1 MYLNKFRENKGARG
15 DFSSGSQ
22 GQSMNTFSLFQRVIA
37 VCSFILCMFAGTAV
51 QAKDKTALLF
61 IPLDNRPVCFSYPV
75 KVMEA
80 AGYKIYTPPE
90 KLLATRTAPAD
101 TEKLWKWLES
111 RAEKVDAAVISTDA
125 LIYGGLV
132 ASRTHSMSMPELE
145 AKVRR
150 LQNLRMDKDTRLY
163 GFSTLMRTP
172 RESYGNVEPAYYSN
186 VGPAIFRYSQ
196 LSDKSDLHAE
206 TLLEDFEVGAFE
218 RNLAKA
224 HLKDWLDRR
233 NKNMEINHQLA
244 MLTRVGRFEYFAIG
258 KDDNAPLSH
267 THMEARKIILNNGYL
282 SDESFQIL
290 PGVDQ
295 LGLLL
300 LTRAANALSRKS
312 PAVYTMYVEGV
323 GPKTIPQYSDLPLGK
338 SVPEQVIAAGGKIVY
353 SPDAADVVLAINTPA
368 DGTMYDSTNLSN
380 SYYASP
386 ANKRYIVNLGKMLER
401 GVNISLADVAFS
413 NGGDNGFMN
422 EMSLRGFTEKLS
434 AYNGWNTAD
443 NTVGFAIAQ
452 GMLAPQIAKDKQ
464 LMLMRER
471 ILDDWY
477 YQSNARRIIT
487 DELEKNK
494 KEAYKYTLNEM
505 MPKIKKQ
512 AMGIISRLA
521 VNYDITAGTKFD
533 VVFPWNRLFEVD
545 IVKLKQD
552 KGNLRFRSRSAKGLL
567 PDVPVYTK

>member
-1 MYLNKFRENKGARG
+1 MFSKFTGWSN
-15 DFSSGSQ
+15 Q
-22 GQSMNTFSLFQRVIA
+22 WLIMNRFRFAFKWISIFN
-37 VCSFILCMFAGTAV
+37 FILF
-51 QAKDKTALLF
+51 TALGFVFSEAAALAKEKSAFIF

-90 KLLATRTAPAD
+90 KLLATRTTPAD

-132 ASRTHSMSMPELE
+132 ASRTHSLPVAELE
-145 AKVRR
+145 RR
-150 LQNLRMDKDTRLY
+150 VNRLKDLHMDKNIRFY

-172 RESYGNVEPAYYSN
+172 RESYGNVEPAYYSH
-186 VGPAIFRYSQ
+186 VGPAIYRYSQ

-233 NKNMEINHQLA
+233 NKNMDVNRELA
-244 MLTRVGRFEYFAIG
+244 MLARMGRFDYFAIG

-267 THMEARKIILNNGYL
+267 THMEARKISFSNADV
-282 SDESFQIL
+282 SDETFQIL

-300 LTRAANALSRKS
+300 LTRAANELSHQAPK
-312 PAVYTMYVEGV
+312 VYQMYVEGV
-323 GPKTIPQYSDLPLGK
+323 GPKTIPQYSDLPLGT
-338 SVPEQVIAAGGKIVY
+338 SIPEQIIAAGGKIVY

-368 DGTMYDSTNLSN
+368 NGTMYDSTSLSN
-380 SYYASP
+380 QYFASP
-386 ANKRYIVNLGKMLER
+386 ANKRYIANLGKMLDR
-401 GVNISLADVAFS
+401 GVNVSLADVAFS

-422 EMSLRGFTEKLS
+422 EMSLRGYTDKLS

-443 NTVGFAIAQ
+443 NTIGFAISQ
-452 GMLAPQIAKDKQ
+452 GMLAPKIAKEKQ
-464 LMLMRER
+464 LLLMRER
-471 ILDDWY
+471 IIDDWY
-477 YQSNARRIIT
+477 YQSNARRLIT
-487 DELEKNK
+487 DELEKEK
-494 KEAYKYTLNEM
+494 KAAYKYTLNEM
-505 MPKIKKQ
+505 APRVKKE
-512 AMGIISRLA
+512 ALAVINRLA
-521 VNYDITAGTKFD
+521 VNYDITAGTQYKLD
-533 VVFPWNRLFEVD
+533 FPWNRLFEVD
-545 IVKLKQD
+545 ITNVKQNKD
-552 KGNLRFRSRSAKGLL
+552 KLRNKSRSAKGLL
-567 PDVPVYTK
+567 PDVPVYSK

>member
-1 MYLNKFRENKGARG
+1 
-15 DFSSGSQ
+15 
-22 GQSMNTFSLFQRVIA
+22 MNTFSLFQRVIA
-37 VCSFILCMFAGTAV
+37 VCSFLLCMFAGTAV

-312 PAVYTMYVEGV
+312 PTVYPMYVEGV

-487 DELEKNK
+487 DELEKNR
-494 KEAYKYTLNEM
+494 KEAYKYALNEM

-512 AMGIISRLA
+512 AMDIISRLA

-545 IVKLKQD
+545 IVKLQQD
-552 KGNLRFRSRSAKGLL
+552 KGNLRYRSRSAKGML
-567 PDVPVYTK
+567 PDVPVYSK

>member
-1 MYLNKFRENKGARG
+1 
-15 DFSSGSQ
+15 
-22 GQSMNTFSLFQRVIA
+22 MNTFSLFRRVIA

-51 QAKDKTALLF
+51 QAKEKTALLF

-267 THMEARKIILNNGYL
+267 THMEARKITLNNGYI

-312 PAVYTMYVEGV
+312 PTVYPMYVEGV
-323 GPKTIPQYSDLPLGK
+323 GSKTIPQYSDLPLGK
-338 SVPEQVIAAGGKIVY
+338 SVPEQVVAAGGKIVY

-512 AMGIISRLA
+512 AMDIISRLA

>member
-1 MYLNKFRENKGARG
+1 M
-15 DFSSGSQ
+15 
-22 GQSMNTFSLFQRVIA
+22 
-37 VCSFILCMFAGTAV
+37 
-51 QAKDKTALLF
+51 
-61 IPLDNRPVCFSYPV
+61 
-75 KVMEA
+75 
-80 AGYKIYTPPE
+80 
-90 KLLATRTAPAD
+90 
-101 TEKLWKWLES
+101 
-111 RAEKVDAAVISTDA
+111 ISTDA

-312 PAVYTMYVEGV
+312 PTVYPMYVEGV

-512 AMGIISRLA
+512 AMDIISRLA

-545 IVKLKQD
+545 IVKLQQN

>member
-1 MYLNKFRENKGARG
+1 
-15 DFSSGSQ
+15 
-22 GQSMNTFSLFQRVIA
+22 MNTFSLFRRVIA

-150 LQNLRMDKDTRLY
+150 LQNLRMDKNTRLY

-300 LTRAANALSRKS
+300 LTRAANALSGKS
-312 PAVYTMYVEGV
+312 PTVYPMYVEGV

-338 SVPEQVIAAGGKIVY
+338 SVPEQIVAAGGKIVY

-452 GMLAPQIAKDKQ
+452 GMLAPQIDKDKQ

-512 AMGIISRLA
+512 AMDIISRLA

-545 IVKLKQD
+545 IVNLKQD

-567 PDVPVYTK
+567 PDVPVYAK

>member
-1 MYLNKFRENKGARG
+1 MFLKFTGWSN
-15 DFSSGSQ
+15 Q
-22 GQSMNTFSLFQRVIA
+22 WLIMNRFRFAFKWISIFN
-37 VCSFILCMFAGTAV
+37 FILF
-51 QAKDKTALLF
+51 TALGFVLSEAAALAKEKSAFIF
-61 IPLDNRPVCFSYPV
+61 IPMDNRPVCFSYPV

-90 KLLATRTAPAD
+90 KLLATRTTPAD

-132 ASRTHSMSMPELE
+132 ASRTHSLPVAELE
-145 AKVRR
+145 RR
-150 LQNLRMDKDTRLY
+150 VNRLKDLHMDKNIRFY

-172 RESYGNVEPAYYSN
+172 RESYGNVEPAYYSH
-186 VGPAIFRYSQ
+186 VGPAIYRYSQ

-233 NKNMEINHQLA
+233 NKNMDVNRELA
-244 MLTRVGRFEYFAIG
+244 MLARMGRFDYFAIG

-267 THMEARKIILNNGYL
+267 THMEARKISFSNADV
-282 SDESFQIL
+282 SDETFQIL

-300 LTRAANALSRKS
+300 LTRAANELSHQAPK
-312 PAVYTMYVEGV
+312 VYQMYVEGV
-323 GPKTIPQYSDLPLGK
+323 GPKTIPQYSDLPLGT
-338 SVPEQVIAAGGKIVY
+338 SIPEQIIAAGGKIVY

-368 DGTMYDSTNLSN
+368 NGTMYDSTSLSN
-380 SYYASP
+380 QYFASP
-386 ANKRYIVNLGKMLER
+386 ANKRYIANLGKMLDR
-401 GVNISLADVAFS
+401 GVNVSLADVAFS

-422 EMSLRGFTEKLS
+422 EMSLRGYTDKLS

-443 NTVGFAIAQ
+443 NTIGFAISQ
-452 GMLAPQIAKDKQ
+452 GMLAPKIAKDKQ

-471 ILDDWY
+471 IIDDWY
-477 YQSNARRIIT
+477 YQSNARRLIT
-487 DELEKNK
+487 DELEKEK
-494 KEAYKYTLNEM
+494 KAAYKYTLNEM
-505 MPKIKKQ
+505 APRVKKE
-512 AMGIISRLA
+512 ALAVINRLA
-521 VNYDITAGTKFD
+521 VNYDITAGTQYKLD
-533 VVFPWNRLFEVD
+533 FPWNRLFEVD
-545 IVKLKQD
+545 ITNVKQSRD
-552 KGNLRFRSRSAKGLL
+552 KLRNKSRSAKGLL
-567 PDVPVYTK
+567 PDVPVYSK

>member
-1 MYLNKFRENKGARG
+1 ML
-15 DFSSGSQ
+15 
-22 GQSMNTFSLFQRVIA
+22 
-37 VCSFILCMFAGTAV
+37 
-51 QAKDKTALLF
+51 AKEKAALLF

-90 KLLATRTAPAD
+90 NLLATRTAPAD
-101 TEKLWKWLES
+101 TEKLWKWLEN
-111 RAEKVDAAVISTDA
+111 RMEKVDAAVVSTDA

-132 ASRTHSMSMPELE
+132 ASRTHFHSLPELE
-145 AKVRR
+145 ARVRR
-150 LQNLRMDKDTRLY
+150 LERLRMDKDTRFY

-172 RESYGNVEPAYYSN
+172 RESYGNVEPAYYSH
-186 VGPAIFRYSQ
+186 VGPAIYRYSQ

-218 RNLAKA
+218 RNLAKG

-233 NKNMEINHQLA
+233 SKNMEINHQLA
-244 MLTRVGRFEYFAIG
+244 MLARVGRFEYFVIG

-267 THMEARKIILNNGYL
+267 THMEARKISLNNAYL
-282 SDESFQIL
+282 SEDTFQIL

-300 LTRAANALSRKS
+300 LTRAVNVLSGRAPK
-312 PAVYTMYVEGV
+312 VYQMYVEGV
-323 GPKTIPQYSDLPLGK
+323 GPRTIPQYSDMKLGK
-338 SVPEQVIAAGGKIVY
+338 SVPEQIIAAGGKIVY

-380 SYYASP
+380 QYYASP
-386 ANKRYIVNLGKMLER
+386 ANKRYIANLGKMLER
-401 GVNISLADVAFS
+401 GVNVSLADVAFS

-422 EMSLRGFTEKLS
+422 EMSLRGFTDQLS

-443 NTVGFAIAQ
+443 NTIGFAIAQ

-464 LMLMRER
+464 LLLMRER

-477 YQSNARRIIT
+477 YQSNARRLIT
-487 DELEKNK
+487 DELEKNNK
-494 KEAYKYTLNEM
+494 TQYKYLLNEM
-505 MPKIKKQ
+505 MPKIRKQ
-512 AMGIISRLA
+512 ALDIITRLA
-521 VNYDITAGTKFD
+521 ANYDITAGTKFD
-533 VVFPWNRLFEVD
+533 IVFPWNRLFEVD

-552 KGNLRFRSRSAKGLL
+552 RSKLRFRSRSAKGML
-567 PDVPVYTK
+567 PDVPVYSR

>member
-1 MYLNKFRENKGARG
+1 MKTWSFCFKLIATLHFILLTVLGFAFSETQVEAREKEKGA
-15 DFSSGSQ
+15 
-22 GQSMNTFSLFQRVIA
+22 
-37 VCSFILCMFAGTAV
+37 FI
-51 QAKDKTALLF
+51 F
-61 IPLDNRPVCFSYPV
+61 IPLDDRPVCYSYPV

-80 AGYKIYTPPE
+80 AGYKILTPPE
-90 KLLATRTAPAD
+90 KFLATRTTPAD

-132 ASRTHSMSMPELE
+132 ASRTHMLPMAALE
-145 AKVRR
+145 AKVNR
-150 LQNLRMDKDTRLY
+150 LKDLQMDKDIRFY

-186 VGPAIFRYSQ
+186 VGPAIYRYSQ

-206 TLLEDFEVGAFE
+206 SLLEDFEVGAFE

-233 NKNMEINHQLA
+233 NKNMEVNRQLA
-244 MLTRVGRFEYFAIG
+244 MLARMGRFDYFSIG

-267 THMEARKIILNNGYL
+267 THMEARKISFSNADV

-300 LTRAANALSRKS
+300 LTRAANELSGTVPK
-312 PAVYTMYVEGV
+312 VYQMYVEGV
-323 GPKTIPQYSDLPLGK
+323 GPKTVPQYSDLPLGT
-338 SVPEQVIAAGGKIVY
+338 SVPEQIIAAGGKIVY
-353 SPDAADVVLAINTPA
+353 QPEGADVVLAINTPA
-368 DGTMYDSTNLSN
+368 NGTMYDSTSLSN
-380 SYYASP
+380 QYFASP
-386 ANKRYIVNLGKMLER
+386 ANKRYIANLGKMLER

-422 EMSLRGFTEKLS
+422 EMSLRGYTDKLS

-443 NTVGFAIAQ
+443 NTIGFAIAQ
-452 GMLAPQIAKDKQ
+452 GMLAPKIEKEKQ

-471 ILDDWY
+471 VLDDWY
-477 YQSNARRIIT
+477 YQSNARRLIT
-487 DELEKNK
+487 DELEKAK
-494 KEAYKYTLNEM
+494 KTELKYTLNDM
-505 MPKIKKQ
+505 MPKVRKQ
-512 AMGIISRLA
+512 AFDIMNRLA
-521 VNYDITAGTKFD
+521 ANYDITAETKFD

-545 IVKLKQD
+545 IVKLKQE
-552 KGNLRFRSRSAKGLL
+552 KSKLRSKSRSAKGLL
-567 PDVPVYTK
+567 PDVPVYSK

>member
-1 MYLNKFRENKGARG
+1 
-15 DFSSGSQ
+15 
-22 GQSMNTFSLFQRVIA
+22 MNTFSLFQRVIA
-37 VCSFILCMFAGTAV
+37 VCSFILYMFAGTAV
-51 QAKDKTALLF
+51 QAKEKAALLF

-150 LQNLRMDKDTRLY
+150 LQNLRMDKNTRLY

-312 PAVYTMYVEGV
+312 PTVYPMYVEGV

-353 SPDAADVVLAINTPA
+353 SPDAADVVLAINTPS

-443 NTVGFAIAQ
+443 NAVGFAIAQ

-494 KEAYKYTLNEM
+494 KEAYKYALNEM

-512 AMGIISRLA
+512 AMDIISRLA

-545 IVKLKQD
+545 IVKLQQD

>member
-1 MYLNKFRENKGARG
+1 MKTWSFCFKLIATLHFILLTVLGFAFFETQVEAREKEKGA
-15 DFSSGSQ
+15 
-22 GQSMNTFSLFQRVIA
+22 
-37 VCSFILCMFAGTAV
+37 FI
-51 QAKDKTALLF
+51 F
-61 IPLDNRPVCFSYPV
+61 IPLDDRPVCYSYPV

-80 AGYKIYTPPE
+80 AGYKILTPPE
-90 KLLATRTAPAD
+90 KFLATRTTPAD

-132 ASRTHSMSMPELE
+132 ASRTHMLPMAALE
-145 AKVRR
+145 AKVNR
-150 LQNLRMDKDTRLY
+150 LKDLQMDKDIRFY

-186 VGPAIFRYSQ
+186 VGPAIYRYSQ

-206 TLLEDFEVGAFE
+206 SLLEDFEVGAFE
-218 RNLAKA
+218 RNLAKD

-233 NKNMEINHQLA
+233 NKNMEVNRQLA
-244 MLTRVGRFEYFAIG
+244 MLARMGRFDYFAIG

-267 THMEARKIILNNGYL
+267 THMEARKISFSNADV

-300 LTRAANALSRKS
+300 LTRAANELSGTVPK
-312 PAVYTMYVEGV
+312 VYQMYVEGV
-323 GPKTIPQYSDLPLGK
+323 GPKTIPQYSDLPLGT
-338 SVPEQVIAAGGKIVY
+338 SVPEQIIAAGGKIVY
-353 SPDAADVVLAINTPA
+353 QPEAADVVLAINTPA
-368 DGTMYDSTNLSN
+368 DGTMYDSTSLSN
-380 SYYASP
+380 QYFASP
-386 ANKRYIVNLGKMLER
+386 ANKRYIANLGKMLER

-422 EMSLRGFTEKLS
+422 EMSLRGYTDKLS

-443 NTVGFAIAQ
+443 NTIGFAISQ
-452 GMLAPQIAKDKQ
+452 GMLAPKIEKEKQ

-471 ILDDWY
+471 VLDDWY
-477 YQSNARRIIT
+477 YQSNARRLIT
-487 DELEKNK
+487 DELEKAK
-494 KEAYKYTLNEM
+494 KTEFKYTLNDM
-505 MPKIKKQ
+505 MPKVRKQ
-512 AMGIISRLA
+512 AFDIMNRLA
-521 VNYDITAGTKFD
+521 ANYDITAGTKFD

-545 IVKLKQD
+545 IVKLKQE
-552 KGNLRFRSRSAKGLL
+552 KSKLRSKSRSAKGLL
-567 PDVPVYTK
+567 PDVPVYSK

>member
-1 MYLNKFRENKGARG
+1 
-15 DFSSGSQ
+15 
-22 GQSMNTFSLFQRVIA
+22 MNTFTLFQRVIA

-312 PAVYTMYVEGV
+312 PAVYPMYVEGV

-380 SYYASP
+380 QYYASP
-386 ANKRYIVNLGKMLER
+386 ANKRYIVNLGRMLEK
-401 GVNISLADVAFS
+401 GANISLADVAFS

-512 AMGIISRLA
+512 AMDIINRLA

>member
-1 MYLNKFRENKGARG
+1 MKTWSFCFKLIATLHFILLTVLGFAFSETQVEAREKEKGA
-15 DFSSGSQ
+15 
-22 GQSMNTFSLFQRVIA
+22 
-37 VCSFILCMFAGTAV
+37 FI
-51 QAKDKTALLF
+51 F
-61 IPLDNRPVCFSYPV
+61 IPLDDRPVCYSYPV

-80 AGYKIYTPPE
+80 AGYKILTPPE
-90 KLLATRTAPAD
+90 KFLATRTTPAD

-132 ASRTHSMSMPELE
+132 ASRTHMLPMAELE
-145 AKVRR
+145 AKVNR
-150 LQNLRMDKDTRLY
+150 LKDLQMDKDIRFY

-186 VGPAIFRYSQ
+186 VGPAIYRYSQ

-206 TLLEDFEVGAFE
+206 SLLEDFEVGAFE

-233 NKNMEINHQLA
+233 NKNMEVNRQLA
-244 MLTRVGRFEYFAIG
+244 MLARMGRFDYFAIG

-267 THMEARKIILNNGYL
+267 THMEARKISFSNADV

-300 LTRAANALSRKS
+300 LTRAANELSGTVPK
-312 PAVYTMYVEGV
+312 VYQMYVEGV
-323 GPKTIPQYSDLPLGK
+323 GPKTIPQYSDLPLGT
-338 SVPEQVIAAGGKIVY
+338 SVPEQIIAAGGKIVY
-353 SPDAADVVLAINTPA
+353 QPEAADVVLAINTPA
-368 DGTMYDSTNLSN
+368 DGTMYDSTSLSN
-380 SYYASP
+380 QYFASP
-386 ANKRYIVNLGKMLER
+386 ANKRYIANLGKMLER

-422 EMSLRGFTEKLS
+422 EMSLRGYTDKLS

-443 NTVGFAIAQ
+443 NTIGFAIAQ
-452 GMLAPQIAKDKQ
+452 GMLAPKIEKEKQ

-471 ILDDWY
+471 VLDDWY
-477 YQSNARRIIT
+477 YQSNARRLIT
-487 DELEKNK
+487 DELEKAK
-494 KEAYKYTLNEM
+494 KTEFKYTLNDM
-505 MPKIKKQ
+505 MPKVRKQ
-512 AMGIISRLA
+512 AFDIMNRLA
-521 VNYDITAGTKFD
+521 ANYDITAGTKFD

-545 IVKLKQD
+545 IVKLKQE
-552 KGNLRFRSRSAKGLL
+552 KSKLRSKSRSAKGLL
-567 PDVPVYTK
+567 PDVPVYSK

>member
-1 MYLNKFRENKGARG
+1 MKTWSFCFKLIAALHFILLTVLGFAFSETQVEAREKEKGA
-15 DFSSGSQ
+15 
-22 GQSMNTFSLFQRVIA
+22 
-37 VCSFILCMFAGTAV
+37 FI
-51 QAKDKTALLF
+51 F
-61 IPLDNRPVCFSYPV
+61 IPLDDRPVCYSYPV

-80 AGYKIYTPPE
+80 AGYKILTPPE
-90 KLLATRTAPAD
+90 KFLATRTTPAD

-132 ASRTHSMSMPELE
+132 ASRTHMLPMAALE
-145 AKVRR
+145 AKVNR
-150 LQNLRMDKDTRLY
+150 LKDLQMDKDIRFY

-186 VGPAIFRYSQ
+186 VGPAIYRYSQ

-206 TLLEDFEVGAFE
+206 SLLEDFEVGAFE

-233 NKNMEINHQLA
+233 NKNMEVNRQLA
-244 MLTRVGRFEYFAIG
+244 MLARMGRFDYFAIG

-267 THMEARKIILNNGYL
+267 THMEARKISFSNADV

-300 LTRAANALSRKS
+300 LTRAANELSGTVPK
-312 PAVYTMYVEGV
+312 VYQMYVEGV
-323 GPKTIPQYSDLPLGK
+323 GPKTIPQYSDLPLGT
-338 SVPEQVIAAGGKIVY
+338 SVPEQIIAAGGKIVY
-353 SPDAADVVLAINTPA
+353 QPEAADVVLAINTPA
-368 DGTMYDSTNLSN
+368 DGTMYDSTSLSN
-380 SYYASP
+380 QYFASP
-386 ANKRYIVNLGKMLER
+386 ANKRYIANLGKMLER

-422 EMSLRGFTEKLS
+422 EMSLRGYTDKLS

-443 NTVGFAIAQ
+443 NTIGFAISQ
-452 GMLAPQIAKDKQ
+452 GMLAPKIEKEKQ

-471 ILDDWY
+471 VLDDWY
-477 YQSNARRIIT
+477 YQSNARRLIT
-487 DELEKNK
+487 DELEKAK
-494 KEAYKYTLNEM
+494 KTEYKYTLNDM
-505 MPKIKKQ
+505 MPKVRKQ
-512 AMGIISRLA
+512 AFDIMNRLA
-521 VNYDITAGTKFD
+521 ANYDITAGTKFD
-533 VVFPWNRLFEVD
+533 VMFPWNRLFEVD
-545 IVKLKQD
+545 IVKLKQE
-552 KGNLRFRSRSAKGLL
+552 KSKLRSKSRSAKGLL
-567 PDVPVYTK
+567 PDVPVYSK

>member
-1 MYLNKFRENKGARG
+1 
-15 DFSSGSQ
+15 
-22 GQSMNTFSLFQRVIA
+22 MNTFNFFQRVIA
-37 VCSFILCMFAGTAV
+37 VFSFILCIFAGTAV
-51 QAKDKTALLF
+51 QAKEKATLLF

-267 THMEARKIILNNGYL
+267 THMEARKITLNNGYI

-312 PAVYTMYVEGV
+312 PTVYPMYVEGV

-487 DELEKNK
+487 DELEKNR
-494 KEAYKYTLNEM
+494 KEAYKYALNEM

-512 AMGIISRLA
+512 AMEIISRLA

-545 IVKLKQD
+545 IVKLQQD
-552 KGNLRFRSRSAKGLL
+552 KGNLRYRSRSAKGLL
-567 PDVPVYTK
+567 PDVPIYTK

>member
-1 MYLNKFRENKGARG
+1 MKTWSFCFKLIAALHFILLTVLGFAFFETQVEAKEKEKGA
-15 DFSSGSQ
+15 
-22 GQSMNTFSLFQRVIA
+22 
-37 VCSFILCMFAGTAV
+37 FI
-51 QAKDKTALLF
+51 F
-61 IPLDNRPVCFSYPV
+61 IPLDDRPVCYSYPV

-80 AGYKIYTPPE
+80 AGYKILTPPE
-90 KLLATRTAPAD
+90 KFLATRTTPAD

-132 ASRTHSMSMPELE
+132 ASRTHMLPMAALE
-145 AKVRR
+145 AKVNR
-150 LQNLRMDKDTRLY
+150 LKDLQMDKDIRFY

-186 VGPAIFRYSQ
+186 VGPAIYRYSQ

-206 TLLEDFEVGAFE
+206 SLLEDFEVGAFE

-233 NKNMEINHQLA
+233 NKNMEVNRQLA
-244 MLTRVGRFEYFAIG
+244 MLARMGRFDYFAIG

-267 THMEARKIILNNGYL
+267 THMEARKISFSNADV

-300 LTRAANALSRKS
+300 LTRAANELSGTVPK
-312 PAVYTMYVEGV
+312 VYQMYVEGV
-323 GPKTIPQYSDLPLGK
+323 GPKTVPQYSDLPLGT
-338 SVPEQVIAAGGKIVY
+338 SVPEQIIAAGGKIVY
-353 SPDAADVVLAINTPA
+353 QPEAADVVLAINTPA
-368 DGTMYDSTNLSN
+368 DGTMYDSTSLSN
-380 SYYASP
+380 QYFASP
-386 ANKRYIVNLGKMLER
+386 ANKRYIANLGKMLER

-422 EMSLRGFTEKLS
+422 EMSLRGYTDKLS

-443 NTVGFAIAQ
+443 NTIGFAISQ
-452 GMLAPQIAKDKQ
+452 GMLAPKIEKEKQ

-471 ILDDWY
+471 VLDDWY
-477 YQSNARRIIT
+477 YQSNARRLIT
-487 DELEKNK
+487 DELERAK
-494 KEAYKYTLNEM
+494 KTEFKYTLNDM
-505 MPKIKKQ
+505 MPKVRKQ
-512 AMGIISRLA
+512 AFDIMNRLA
-521 VNYDITAGTKFD
+521 ANYDITAGTKFD

-545 IVKLKQD
+545 IVKLKQE
-552 KGNLRFRSRSAKGLL
+552 KSKLRSKSRSAKGLL
-567 PDVPVYTK
+567 PDVPVYSK

>member
-1 MYLNKFRENKGARG
+1 MVNYAFDYLNVEIKHFMKTWSCCFKLIAALHFILLTVLGVAFSETQVEAREKEKGA
-15 DFSSGSQ
+15 
-22 GQSMNTFSLFQRVIA
+22 
-37 VCSFILCMFAGTAV
+37 FI
-51 QAKDKTALLF
+51 F
-61 IPLDNRPVCFSYPV
+61 IPLDDRPVCYSYPV

-80 AGYKIYTPPE
+80 AGYRILTPPE
-90 KLLATRTAPAD
+90 KFLATRTTPAD

-132 ASRTHSMSMPELE
+132 ASRTHMLPMAALE
-145 AKVRR
+145 AKVNR
-150 LQNLRMDKDTRLY
+150 LKDLQMDKDIRFY

-186 VGPAIFRYSQ
+186 VGPAIYRYSQ

-206 TLLEDFEVGAFE
+206 SLLEDFEVGAFE

-233 NKNMEINHQLA
+233 NKNMEVNRQLA
-244 MLTRVGRFEYFAIG
+244 MLARMGRFDYFAIG

-267 THMEARKIILNNGYL
+267 THMEARKISFSNADV

-300 LTRAANALSRKS
+300 LTRAANELSGTVPK
-312 PAVYTMYVEGV
+312 VYQMYVEGV
-323 GPKTIPQYSDLPLGK
+323 GPKTIPQYSDLPLGT
-338 SVPEQVIAAGGKIVY
+338 SVPEQIIAAGGKIVY
-353 SPDAADVVLAINTPA
+353 QPEAADVVLAINTPA
-368 DGTMYDSTNLSN
+368 DGTMYDSTSLSN
-380 SYYASP
+380 QYFASP
-386 ANKRYIVNLGKMLER
+386 ANKRYIANLGKMLER

-422 EMSLRGFTEKLS
+422 EMSLRGYTDKLS

-443 NTVGFAIAQ
+443 NTIGFAIAQ
-452 GMLAPQIAKDKQ
+452 GMLAPKIEKEKQ

-471 ILDDWY
+471 VLDDWY
-477 YQSNARRIIT
+477 YQSNARRLIT
-487 DELEKNK
+487 DELEKAK
-494 KEAYKYTLNEM
+494 KTEYKYTLNDM
-505 MPKIKKQ
+505 MPKVRKQ
-512 AMGIISRLA
+512 AFDIMNRLA
-521 VNYDITAGTKFD
+521 ANYDITAGTKFD

-545 IVKLKQD
+545 IVKLKQE
-552 KGNLRFRSRSAKGLL
+552 KSKLRSKSRSAKGLL
-567 PDVPVYTK
+567 PDVPVYSK

>member
-1 MYLNKFRENKGARG
+1 MKSSKLLFTCIAFLNFILATVFGVIFPEAVVQAREKEKGA
-15 DFSSGSQ
+15 
-22 GQSMNTFSLFQRVIA
+22 
-37 VCSFILCMFAGTAV
+37 FI
-51 QAKDKTALLF
+51 F
-61 IPLDNRPVCFSYPV
+61 IPLDDRPVCYSYPV

-80 AGYKIYTPPE
+80 AGYKILTPPE
-90 KLLATRTAPAD
+90 KFLATRTTPAD

-132 ASRTHSMSMPELE
+132 ASRTHMLPMAALE
-145 AKVRR
+145 AKVNR
-150 LQNLRMDKDTRLY
+150 LKDLQMDKDIRFY

-186 VGPAIFRYSQ
+186 VGPAIYRYSQ

-206 TLLEDFEVGAFE
+206 SLLEDFEVGAFE

-233 NKNMEINHQLA
+233 NKNMEVNRQLA
-244 MLTRVGRFEYFAIG
+244 MLARMGRFDYFSIG

-267 THMEARKIILNNGYL
+267 THMEARKISFSNADV

-300 LTRAANALSRKS
+300 LTRAANELSGTVPK
-312 PAVYTMYVEGV
+312 VYQMYVEGV
-323 GPKTIPQYSDLPLGK
+323 GPKTVPQYSDLPLGT
-338 SVPEQVIAAGGKIVY
+338 SVPEQIIAAGGKIVY
-353 SPDAADVVLAINTPA
+353 QPEAADVVLAINTPA
-368 DGTMYDSTNLSN
+368 NGTMYDSTSLSN
-380 SYYASP
+380 QYFASP
-386 ANKRYIVNLGKMLER
+386 ANKRYIANLGKMLER

-422 EMSLRGFTEKLS
+422 EMSLRGYTDKLS

-443 NTVGFAIAQ
+443 NTIGFAIAQ
-452 GMLAPQIAKDKQ
+452 GMLAPKIEKEKQ

-471 ILDDWY
+471 VLDDWY
-477 YQSNARRIIT
+477 YQSNARRLIT
-487 DELEKNK
+487 DELEKAK
-494 KEAYKYTLNEM
+494 KTEFKYTLNDM
-505 MPKIKKQ
+505 MPKVRKQ
-512 AMGIISRLA
+512 AFDIMNRLA
-521 VNYDITAGTKFD
+521 ANYDITAGTKFD

-545 IVKLKQD
+545 IVKLKQE
-552 KGNLRFRSRSAKGLL
+552 KSKLRSKSRSAKGLL
-567 PDVPVYTK
+567 PDVPVYSK

>member
-1 MYLNKFRENKGARG
+1 MLIGDELTSCPICKTVFTAEEMEALRREAREKEKGA
-15 DFSSGSQ
+15 
-22 GQSMNTFSLFQRVIA
+22 
-37 VCSFILCMFAGTAV
+37 FI
-51 QAKDKTALLF
+51 F
-61 IPLDNRPVCFSYPV
+61 IPLDDRPVCYSYPV

-80 AGYKIYTPPE
+80 AGYKILTPPE
-90 KLLATRTAPAD
+90 KFLATRTTPAD

-132 ASRTHSMSMPELE
+132 ASRTHMLPMAALE
-145 AKVRR
+145 AKVNR
-150 LQNLRMDKDTRLY
+150 LKDLQMDKDIRFY

-186 VGPAIFRYSQ
+186 VGPAIYRYSQ

-206 TLLEDFEVGAFE
+206 SLLEDFEVGAFE
-218 RNLAKA
+218 RNLAKD

-233 NKNMEINHQLA
+233 NKNMEVNRQLA
-244 MLTRVGRFEYFAIG
+244 MLARMGRFDYFAIG

-267 THMEARKIILNNGYL
+267 THMEARKISFSNADV

-300 LTRAANALSRKS
+300 LTRAANELSGTVPK
-312 PAVYTMYVEGV
+312 VYQMYVEGV
-323 GPKTIPQYSDLPLGK
+323 GPKTIPQYSDLPLGT
-338 SVPEQVIAAGGKIVY
+338 SVPEQIIAAGGKIVY
-353 SPDAADVVLAINTPA
+353 QPEAADVVLAINTPA
-368 DGTMYDSTNLSN
+368 DGTMYDSTSLSN
-380 SYYASP
+380 QYFASP
-386 ANKRYIVNLGKMLER
+386 ANKRYIANLGKMLER

-422 EMSLRGFTEKLS
+422 EMSLRGYTDKLS

-443 NTVGFAIAQ
+443 NTIGFAISQ
-452 GMLAPQIAKDKQ
+452 GMLAPKIEKEKQ

-471 ILDDWY
+471 VLDDWY
-477 YQSNARRIIT
+477 YQSNARRLIT
-487 DELEKNK
+487 DELEKAK
-494 KEAYKYTLNEM
+494 KTEFKYTLNDM
-505 MPKIKKQ
+505 MPKVRKQ
-512 AMGIISRLA
+512 AFDIMNRLA
-521 VNYDITAGTKFD
+521 ANYDITAGTKFD

-545 IVKLKQD
+545 IVKLKQE
-552 KGNLRFRSRSAKGLL
+552 KSKLRSKSRSAKGLL
-567 PDVPVYTK
+567 PDVPVYSK

>member
-1 MYLNKFRENKGARG
+1 MKTWSFYFKLIAALHFILLTVLGFAFFETQVEAREKEKGA
-15 DFSSGSQ
+15 
-22 GQSMNTFSLFQRVIA
+22 
-37 VCSFILCMFAGTAV
+37 FI
-51 QAKDKTALLF
+51 F
-61 IPLDNRPVCFSYPV
+61 IPLDDRPVCYSYPV

-80 AGYKIYTPPE
+80 AGYKILTPPE
-90 KLLATRTAPAD
+90 KFLATRTTPAD

-132 ASRTHSMSMPELE
+132 ASRTHMLPMAALE
-145 AKVRR
+145 AKVNR
-150 LQNLRMDKDTRLY
+150 LKDLQMDKDIRFY

-186 VGPAIFRYSQ
+186 VGPAIYRYSQ

-206 TLLEDFEVGAFE
+206 SLLEDFEVGAFE

-233 NKNMEINHQLA
+233 NKNMEVNRQLA
-244 MLTRVGRFEYFAIG
+244 MLARMGRFDYFSIG

-267 THMEARKIILNNGYL
+267 THMEARKISFSNADV

-300 LTRAANALSRKS
+300 LTRAANELSGTVPK
-312 PAVYTMYVEGV
+312 VYQMYVEGV
-323 GPKTIPQYSDLPLGK
+323 GPKTVPQYSDLPLGT
-338 SVPEQVIAAGGKIVY
+338 SVPEQIIAAGGKIVY
-353 SPDAADVVLAINTPA
+353 QPEGADVVLAINTPA
-368 DGTMYDSTNLSN
+368 NGTMYDSTSLSN
-380 SYYASP
+380 QYFASP
-386 ANKRYIVNLGKMLER
+386 ANKRYIANLGKMLER

-422 EMSLRGFTEKLS
+422 EMSLRGYTDKLS

-443 NTVGFAIAQ
+443 NTIGFAIAQ
-452 GMLAPQIAKDKQ
+452 GMLAPKIEKEKQ

-471 ILDDWY
+471 VLDDWY
-477 YQSNARRIIT
+477 YQSNARRLIT
-487 DELEKNK
+487 DELEKVK
-494 KEAYKYTLNEM
+494 KTEFKYTLNDM
-505 MPKIKKQ
+505 MPKVRKQ
-512 AMGIISRLA
+512 AFDIMNRLA
-521 VNYDITAGTKFD
+521 ANYDITAGTKFD

-545 IVKLKQD
+545 IVKLKQE
-552 KGNLRFRSRSAKGLL
+552 KSKLRSKSRSAKGLL
-567 PDVPVYTK
+567 PDVPVYSK

>member
-1 MYLNKFRENKGARG
+1 
-15 DFSSGSQ
+15 
-22 GQSMNTFSLFQRVIA
+22 MNRVHPFHSLITIV
-37 VCSFILCMFAGTAV
+37 SLILCLLSETTV
-51 QAKDKTALLF
+51 QAKEKAAFLF
-61 IPLDNRPVCFSYPV
+61 IPMDNRPVCYSYPV

-90 KLLATRTAPAD
+90 KLLATRTTPAD

-132 ASRTHSMSMPELE
+132 ASRTHSLSLAELE
-145 AKVRR
+145 TRVKR

-186 VGPAIFRYSQ
+186 VGPAIYRYSQ

-218 RNLAKA
+218 RNLAKD

-244 MLTRVGRFEYFAIG
+244 MLTRVGRFDYFAIG

-267 THMEARKIILNNGYL
+267 THMEARKISLQNAYL
-282 SDESFQIL
+282 SDASFQIL

-300 LTRAANALSRKS
+300 LTRAANVLSGQS
-312 PAVYTMYVEGV
+312 PKVYPMYVEGA

-338 SVPEQVIAAGGKIVY
+338 SVPEQVIAAGGEIAY

-380 SYYASP
+380 QYYASP
-386 ANKRYIVNLGKMLER
+386 ANKRYIVNLGRMLER

-422 EMSLRGFTEKLS
+422 EMSLRGFTDKLS

-443 NTVGFAIAQ
+443 NTIGFAVSQ
-452 GMLAPQIAKDKQ
+452 GMLAPQITKDKQ

-477 YQSNARRIIT
+477 YQSNARRLIT

-494 KEAYKYTLNEM
+494 KTAYKYALNDM

-512 AMGIISRLA
+512 ALDIIGRLA

-545 IVKLKQD
+545 VVKLQQD
-552 KGNLRFRSRSAKGLL
+552 KSNLRFRSRSAKGML
-567 PDVPVYTK
+567 PDVPVYSK

>member
-1 MYLNKFRENKGARG
+1 MFSKFTGWSN
-15 DFSSGSQ
+15 Q
-22 GQSMNTFSLFQRVIA
+22 WLIMNRFRFAFKWISIFN
-37 VCSFILCMFAGTAV
+37 FILF
-51 QAKDKTALLF
+51 TALGFVFSEAAALAKEKSAFIF

-90 KLLATRTAPAD
+90 KLLATRTTPAD

-132 ASRTHSMSMPELE
+132 ASRTHSLPVAELE
-145 AKVRR
+145 RR
-150 LQNLRMDKDTRLY
+150 VNRLKDLHMDKNIRFY

-172 RESYGNVEPAYYSN
+172 RESYGNVEPAYYSH
-186 VGPAIFRYSQ
+186 VGPAIYRYSQ

-233 NKNMEINHQLA
+233 NKNMDVNRELA
-244 MLTRVGRFEYFAIG
+244 MLARMGRFDYFAIG

-267 THMEARKIILNNGYL
+267 THMEARKISFSNADV
-282 SDESFQIL
+282 SDETFQIL

-300 LTRAANALSRKS
+300 LTRAANELSHQAPK
-312 PAVYTMYVEGV
+312 VYQMYVEGV
-323 GPKTIPQYSDLPLGK
+323 GPKTIPQYSDLPLGT
-338 SVPEQVIAAGGKIVY
+338 SIPEQIIAAGGKIVY

-368 DGTMYDSTNLSN
+368 NGTMYDSTSLSN
-380 SYYASP
+380 QYFASP
-386 ANKRYIVNLGKMLER
+386 ANKRYIANLGKMLDR
-401 GVNISLADVAFS
+401 GVNVSLADVAFS

-422 EMSLRGFTEKLS
+422 EMSLRGYTDKLS

-443 NTVGFAIAQ
+443 NTIGFAISQ
-452 GMLAPQIAKDKQ
+452 GMLAPKIAKEKQ
-464 LMLMRER
+464 LLLMRER
-471 ILDDWY
+471 IIDDWY
-477 YQSNARRIIT
+477 YQSNARRLIT
-487 DELEKNK
+487 DELEKEK
-494 KEAYKYTLNEM
+494 KAAYKYTLNEM
-505 MPKIKKQ
+505 APRVKKE
-512 AMGIISRLA
+512 ALAVINRLA
-521 VNYDITAGTKFD
+521 VNYDITAGTQYKLE
-533 VVFPWNRLFEVD
+533 FPWNRLFEVD
-545 IVKLKQD
+545 ITNVKQSKD
-552 KGNLRFRSRSAKGLL
+552 KLRNRSRSAKGLL
-567 PDVPVYTK
+567 PDVPVYSK

>member
-1 MYLNKFRENKGARG
+1 
-15 DFSSGSQ
+15 
-22 GQSMNTFSLFQRVIA
+22 MNTFSLFQRVIA
-37 VCSFILCMFAGTAV
+37 VCSFILCMFAGTVV

-150 LQNLRMDKDTRLY
+150 LQNLRMDKNTRLY

-267 THMEARKIILNNGYL
+267 THMEARKITLNNGYL

-312 PAVYTMYVEGV
+312 PTVYPMYVEGV

-494 KEAYKYTLNEM
+494 KEAYKYALNEM

-512 AMGIISRLA
+512 AMDIISRLA

-545 IVKLKQD
+545 IIKLKQD

>member
-1 MYLNKFRENKGARG
+1 
-15 DFSSGSQ
+15 
-22 GQSMNTFSLFQRVIA
+22 MNTFSLFQRVIA
-37 VCSFILCMFAGTAV
+37 VCSFILYMFAGTAV
-51 QAKDKTALLF
+51 QAKEKAALLF

-312 PAVYTMYVEGV
+312 PTVYPMYVEGV

-512 AMGIISRLA
+512 AMDIISRLA

>member
-1 MYLNKFRENKGARG
+1 
-15 DFSSGSQ
+15 
-22 GQSMNTFSLFQRVIA
+22 MNTFTLFQRVIA
-37 VCSFILCMFAGTAV
+37 VCSFILCMFAGTDV

-312 PAVYTMYVEGV
+312 PAVYPMYVEGV

-494 KEAYKYTLNEM
+494 KEAYKYALNEM

-512 AMGIISRLA
+512 AMDIISRLA

-567 PDVPVYTK
+567 PDVPIYTK

>member
-1 MYLNKFRENKGARG
+1 MNRFRFAFKWISIFN
-15 DFSSGSQ
+15 
-22 GQSMNTFSLFQRVIA
+22 
-37 VCSFILCMFAGTAV
+37 FILF
-51 QAKDKTALLF
+51 TALGFVLSEAAALAKEKSAFIF
-61 IPLDNRPVCFSYPV
+61 IPMDNRPVCFSYPV

-90 KLLATRTAPAD
+90 KLLATRTTPAD

-132 ASRTHSMSMPELE
+132 ASRTHSLPVAELE
-145 AKVRR
+145 RR
-150 LQNLRMDKDTRLY
+150 VNRLKDLHMDKNIRFY

-172 RESYGNVEPAYYSN
+172 RESYGNVEPAYYSH
-186 VGPAIFRYSQ
+186 VGPAIYRYSQ

-233 NKNMEINHQLA
+233 NKNMDVNRELA
-244 MLTRVGRFEYFAIG
+244 MLARMGRFDYFAIG

-267 THMEARKIILNNGYL
+267 THMEARKISFSNADV
-282 SDESFQIL
+282 SDETFQIL

-300 LTRAANALSRKS
+300 LTRAANELSHQAPK
-312 PAVYTMYVEGV
+312 VYQMYVEGV
-323 GPKTIPQYSDLPLGK
+323 GPKTIPQYSDLPLGT
-338 SVPEQVIAAGGKIVY
+338 SIPEQIIAAGGKIVY

-368 DGTMYDSTNLSN
+368 NGTMYDSTSLSN
-380 SYYASP
+380 QYFASP
-386 ANKRYIVNLGKMLER
+386 ANKRYIANLGKMLDR
-401 GVNISLADVAFS
+401 GVNVSLADVAFS

-422 EMSLRGFTEKLS
+422 EMSLRGYTDKLS

-443 NTVGFAIAQ
+443 NTIGFAISQ
-452 GMLAPQIAKDKQ
+452 GMLAPKIAKDKQ

-471 ILDDWY
+471 IIDDWY
-477 YQSNARRIIT
+477 YQSNARRLIT
-487 DELEKNK
+487 DELEKEK
-494 KEAYKYTLNEM
+494 KAAYKYTLNEM
-505 MPKIKKQ
+505 APRVKKE
-512 AMGIISRLA
+512 ALAVINRLA
-521 VNYDITAGTKFD
+521 VNYDITAGTQYKLD
-533 VVFPWNRLFEVD
+533 FPWNRLFEVD
-545 IVKLKQD
+545 ITNVKQSRD
-552 KGNLRFRSRSAKGLL
+552 KLRNKSRSAKGLL
-567 PDVPVYTK
+567 PDVPVYSK

>member
-1 MYLNKFRENKGARG
+1 
-15 DFSSGSQ
+15 
-22 GQSMNTFSLFQRVIA
+22 MNTFSLFQRVIA
-37 VCSFILCMFAGTAV
+37 VCSFILCMFAGTVV

-267 THMEARKIILNNGYL
+267 THMEARKITLNNGYL

-312 PAVYTMYVEGV
+312 PTVYPMYVEGV

-494 KEAYKYTLNEM
+494 KEAYKYALNEM

-512 AMGIISRLA
+512 AMDIISRLA

-545 IVKLKQD
+545 IIKLKQD

>member
-1 MYLNKFRENKGARG
+1 MKTWSFCFKLIAALHFILLTVLGFAFFETQVEAREKEKGA
-15 DFSSGSQ
+15 
-22 GQSMNTFSLFQRVIA
+22 
-37 VCSFILCMFAGTAV
+37 FI
-51 QAKDKTALLF
+51 F
-61 IPLDNRPVCFSYPV
+61 IPLDDRPVCYSYPV

-80 AGYKIYTPPE
+80 AGYKILTPPG
-90 KLLATRTAPAD
+90 KFLATRTTPAD

-132 ASRTHSMSMPELE
+132 ASRTHMLPMAALE
-145 AKVRR
+145 AKVNR
-150 LQNLRMDKDTRLY
+150 LKDLQMDKDIRFY

-186 VGPAIFRYSQ
+186 VGPAIYRYSQ

-206 TLLEDFEVGAFE
+206 SLLEDFEVGAFE

-233 NKNMEINHQLA
+233 NKNMEVNRQLA
-244 MLTRVGRFEYFAIG
+244 MLARMGRFDYFAIG

-267 THMEARKIILNNGYL
+267 THMEARKISFSNADV

-300 LTRAANALSRKS
+300 LTRAANELSGTVPK
-312 PAVYTMYVEGV
+312 VYQMYVEGV
-323 GPKTIPQYSDLPLGK
+323 GPKTIPQYSDLPLGT
-338 SVPEQVIAAGGKIVY
+338 SVPEQIIAAGGKIVY
-353 SPDAADVVLAINTPA
+353 QPEAADVVLAINTPA
-368 DGTMYDSTNLSN
+368 DGTMYDSTSLSN
-380 SYYASP
+380 QYFASP
-386 ANKRYIVNLGKMLER
+386 ANKRYIANLGKMLER

-422 EMSLRGFTEKLS
+422 EMSLRGYTDKLS

-443 NTVGFAIAQ
+443 NTIGFAIAQ
-452 GMLAPQIAKDKQ
+452 GMLAPKIEKEKQ

-471 ILDDWY
+471 VLDDWY
-477 YQSNARRIIT
+477 YQSNARRLIT
-487 DELEKNK
+487 DELEKAK
-494 KEAYKYTLNEM
+494 KTEFKYTLNDM
-505 MPKIKKQ
+505 MPKVRKQ
-512 AMGIISRLA
+512 AFDIMNRLA
-521 VNYDITAGTKFD
+521 ANYDITAGTKFD

-545 IVKLKQD
+545 IVKLKQE
-552 KGNLRFRSRSAKGLL
+552 KSKLRSKSRSAKGLL
-567 PDVPVYTK
+567 PDVPVYSK

>member
-1 MYLNKFRENKGARG
+1 MKTWSFCFKLIAALHFILLTVLGFAFFETQVEAREKEKGA
-15 DFSSGSQ
+15 
-22 GQSMNTFSLFQRVIA
+22 
-37 VCSFILCMFAGTAV
+37 FI
-51 QAKDKTALLF
+51 F
-61 IPLDNRPVCFSYPV
+61 IPLDDRPVCYSYPV

-80 AGYKIYTPPE
+80 AGYKILTPPE
-90 KLLATRTAPAD
+90 KFLATRTTPAD

-132 ASRTHSMSMPELE
+132 ASRTHMLPMAALE
-145 AKVRR
+145 AKVNR
-150 LQNLRMDKDTRLY
+150 LKDLQMDKDIRFY

-186 VGPAIFRYSQ
+186 VGPAIYRYSQ

-206 TLLEDFEVGAFE
+206 SLLEDFEVGAFE

-233 NKNMEINHQLA
+233 NKNMEVNRQLA
-244 MLTRVGRFEYFAIG
+244 MLARMGRFDYFSIG

-267 THMEARKIILNNGYL
+267 THMEARKISFSNADV

-300 LTRAANALSRKS
+300 LTRAANELSGTVPK
-312 PAVYTMYVEGV
+312 VYQMYVEGV
-323 GPKTIPQYSDLPLGK
+323 GPKTVPQYSDLPLGT
-338 SVPEQVIAAGGKIVY
+338 SVPEQIIAAGGKIVY
-353 SPDAADVVLAINTPA
+353 QPEGADVVLAINTPA
-368 DGTMYDSTNLSN
+368 NGTMYDSTSLSN
-380 SYYASP
+380 QYFASP
-386 ANKRYIVNLGKMLER
+386 ANKRYIANLGKMLER

-422 EMSLRGFTEKLS
+422 EMSLRGYTDKLS

-443 NTVGFAIAQ
+443 NTIGFAIAQ
-452 GMLAPQIAKDKQ
+452 GMLAPKIEKEKQ

-471 ILDDWY
+471 VLDDWY
-477 YQSNARRIIT
+477 YQSNARRLIT
-487 DELEKNK
+487 DELEKAK
-494 KEAYKYTLNEM
+494 KTEFKYTLNDM
-505 MPKIKKQ
+505 MPKVRKQ
-512 AMGIISRLA
+512 AFDIMNRLA
-521 VNYDITAGTKFD
+521 ANYDITAGTKFD

-545 IVKLKQD
+545 IVKLKQE
-552 KGNLRFRSRSAKGLL
+552 KSKLRSKSRAAKGLL
-567 PDVPVYTK
+567 PDVPVYSK

>member
-1 MYLNKFRENKGARG
+1 MKTWSFYFKLIAALHFILLTVLGFAFFETQVEAREKEKGA
-15 DFSSGSQ
+15 
-22 GQSMNTFSLFQRVIA
+22 
-37 VCSFILCMFAGTAV
+37 FI
-51 QAKDKTALLF
+51 F
-61 IPLDNRPVCFSYPV
+61 IPLDDRPVCYSYPV

-80 AGYKIYTPPE
+80 AGYKILTPPE
-90 KLLATRTAPAD
+90 KFLATRTTPAD

-132 ASRTHSMSMPELE
+132 ASRTHMLPMAALE
-145 AKVRR
+145 AKVNR
-150 LQNLRMDKDTRLY
+150 LKDLQMDKDIRFY

-186 VGPAIFRYSQ
+186 VGPAIYRYSQ

-206 TLLEDFEVGAFE
+206 SLLEDFEVGAFE

-233 NKNMEINHQLA
+233 NKNMEVNRQLA
-244 MLTRVGRFEYFAIG
+244 MLARMGRFDYFAIG

-267 THMEARKIILNNGYL
+267 THMEARKISFSNADV

-300 LTRAANALSRKS
+300 LTRAANELSGTVPK
-312 PAVYTMYVEGV
+312 VYQMYVEGV
-323 GPKTIPQYSDLPLGK
+323 GPKTVPQYSDLPLGT
-338 SVPEQVIAAGGKIVY
+338 SVPEQIIAAGGKIVY
-353 SPDAADVVLAINTPA
+353 QPEGADVVLAINTPA
-368 DGTMYDSTNLSN
+368 NGTMYDSTSLSN
-380 SYYASP
+380 QYFASP
-386 ANKRYIVNLGKMLER
+386 ANKRYIANLGKMLER

-422 EMSLRGFTEKLS
+422 EMSLRGYTDKLS

-443 NTVGFAIAQ
+443 NTIGFAIAQ
-452 GMLAPQIAKDKQ
+452 GMLAPKIEKEKQ

-471 ILDDWY
+471 VLDDWY
-477 YQSNARRIIT
+477 YQSNARRLIT
-487 DELEKNK
+487 DELEKVK
-494 KEAYKYTLNEM
+494 KTEFKYTLNDM
-505 MPKIKKQ
+505 MPKVRKQ
-512 AMGIISRLA
+512 AFDIMNRLA
-521 VNYDITAGTKFD
+521 ANYDITAGTKFD

-545 IVKLKQD
+545 IVKLKQE
-552 KGNLRFRSRSAKGLL
+552 KSKLRSKSRSAKGLL
-567 PDVPVYTK
+567 PDVPVYSK

>member
-1 MYLNKFRENKGARG
+1 MKTWSFCFKLIAALHFILLTVLGVAFSETQVEAREKEKGA
-15 DFSSGSQ
+15 
-22 GQSMNTFSLFQRVIA
+22 
-37 VCSFILCMFAGTAV
+37 FI
-51 QAKDKTALLF
+51 F
-61 IPLDNRPVCFSYPV
+61 IPLDDRPVCYSYPV

-80 AGYKIYTPPE
+80 AGYKILTPPE
-90 KLLATRTAPAD
+90 KFLATRTTPAD

-132 ASRTHSMSMPELE
+132 ASRTHMLPMAALE
-145 AKVRR
+145 AKVNR
-150 LQNLRMDKDTRLY
+150 LKDLQMDKDIRFY

-186 VGPAIFRYSQ
+186 VGPAIYRYSQ

-206 TLLEDFEVGAFE
+206 SLLEDFEVGAFE

-233 NKNMEINHQLA
+233 NKNMEVNRQLA
-244 MLTRVGRFEYFAIG
+244 MLARMGRFDYFAIG

-267 THMEARKIILNNGYL
+267 THMEARKISFSNADV

-300 LTRAANALSRKS
+300 LTRAANELSGTVPK
-312 PAVYTMYVEGV
+312 VYQMYVEGV
-323 GPKTIPQYSDLPLGK
+323 GPKTIPQYSDLPLGT
-338 SVPEQVIAAGGKIVY
+338 SVPEQIIAAGGKIVY
-353 SPDAADVVLAINTPA
+353 QPEAADVVLAINTPA
-368 DGTMYDSTNLSN
+368 DGTMYDSTSLSN
-380 SYYASP
+380 QYFASP
-386 ANKRYIVNLGKMLER
+386 ANKRYIANLGKMLER

-422 EMSLRGFTEKLS
+422 EMSLRGYTDKLS

-443 NTVGFAIAQ
+443 NTIGFAISQ
-452 GMLAPQIAKDKQ
+452 GMLAPKIEKEKQ

-471 ILDDWY
+471 VLDDWY
-477 YQSNARRIIT
+477 YQSNARRLIT
-487 DELEKNK
+487 DELEKAK
-494 KEAYKYTLNEM
+494 KTEFKYTLNDM
-505 MPKIKKQ
+505 MPKVRKQ
-512 AMGIISRLA
+512 AFDIMNRLA
-521 VNYDITAGTKFD
+521 ANYDITAGTKFD

-545 IVKLKQD
+545 IVKLKQE
-552 KGNLRFRSRSAKGLL
+552 KSKLRSKSRSAKGLL
-567 PDVPVYTK
+567 PDVPVYSK

>member
-1 MYLNKFRENKGARG
+1 MKTWSFCFKLIAALHFILLTVLGFAFSETQVEAREKEKGA
-15 DFSSGSQ
+15 
-22 GQSMNTFSLFQRVIA
+22 
-37 VCSFILCMFAGTAV
+37 FI
-51 QAKDKTALLF
+51 F
-61 IPLDNRPVCFSYPV
+61 IPLDDRPVCYSYPV

-80 AGYKIYTPPE
+80 AGYKILTPPE
-90 KLLATRTAPAD
+90 KFLATRTTPAD

-132 ASRTHSMSMPELE
+132 ASRTHMLPMAALE
-145 AKVRR
+145 AKVNR
-150 LQNLRMDKDTRLY
+150 LKDLQMDKDIRFY

-186 VGPAIFRYSQ
+186 VGPAIYRYSQ

-206 TLLEDFEVGAFE
+206 SLLEDFEVGAFE

-233 NKNMEINHQLA
+233 NKNMEVNRQLA
-244 MLTRVGRFEYFAIG
+244 MLARMGRFDYFAIG

-267 THMEARKIILNNGYL
+267 THMEARKISFSNADV

-300 LTRAANALSRKS
+300 LTRAANELSGTVPK
-312 PAVYTMYVEGV
+312 VYQMYVEGV
-323 GPKTIPQYSDLPLGK
+323 GPKTIPQYSDLPLGT
-338 SVPEQVIAAGGKIVY
+338 SVPEQIIAAGGKIVY
-353 SPDAADVVLAINTPA
+353 QPEAADVVLAINTPA
-368 DGTMYDSTNLSN
+368 DGTMYDSTSLSN
-380 SYYASP
+380 QYFASP
-386 ANKRYIVNLGKMLER
+386 ANKRYIANLGKMLER

-422 EMSLRGFTEKLS
+422 EMSLRGYTDKLS

-443 NTVGFAIAQ
+443 NTIGFAISQ
-452 GMLAPQIAKDKQ
+452 GMLAPKIEKEKQ

-471 ILDDWY
+471 VLDDWY
-477 YQSNARRIIT
+477 YQSNARRLIT
-487 DELEKNK
+487 DELEKAK
-494 KEAYKYTLNEM
+494 KTEYKYTLNDM
-505 MPKIKKQ
+505 MPKVRKQ
-512 AMGIISRLA
+512 AFDIMNRLA
-521 VNYDITAGTKFD
+521 ANYDITAGTKFD

-545 IVKLKQD
+545 IVKLKQE
-552 KGNLRFRSRSAKGLL
+552 KSKLRSKSRSAKGLL
-567 PDVPVYTK
+567 PDVPVYSK

>member
-1 MYLNKFRENKGARG
+1 
-15 DFSSGSQ
+15 
-22 GQSMNTFSLFQRVIA
+22 MNTFSLFRRVIA

-312 PAVYTMYVEGV
+312 PTVYPMYVEGV

-353 SPDAADVVLAINTPA
+353 RPDAADVVLAINTPA

-494 KEAYKYTLNEM
+494 KEAYKYALNEM

-512 AMGIISRLA
+512 AMDFISRLA

-567 PDVPVYTK
+567 PDVPIYTK

>member
-1 MYLNKFRENKGARG
+1 MYFRFITIFN
-15 DFSSGSQ
+15 F
-22 GQSMNTFSLFQRVIA
+22 IA
-37 VCSFILCMFAGTAV
+37 VAVLAFIISPSSAL
-51 QAKDKTALLF
+51 AKEKAALLF
-61 IPLDNRPVCFSYPV
+61 IPLDNRPVCSSYPV

-90 KLLATRTAPAD
+90 KLLATRTKPAD

-132 ASRTHSMSMPELE
+132 ASRTHSMSMSELE
-145 AKVRR
+145 AKVKR
-150 LQNLRMDKDTRLY
+150 LQNLHMDKDTRLY

-206 TLLEDFEVGAFE
+206 TLLEDFEAGAFE
-218 RNLAKA
+218 RNLAKV

-233 NKNMEINHQLA
+233 NKNMAVNHQLA
-244 MLTRVGRFEYFAIG
+244 MLTRVGRFDYFSIG

-267 THMEARKIILNNGYL
+267 THMEARKISLNNAYL

-300 LTRAANALSRKS
+300 LTRAVNDLAGRT
-312 PAVYTMYVEGV
+312 PAVYPMYVEGV
-323 GPKTIPQYSDLPLGK
+323 GPKTIPQYSDMPLSK
-338 SVPEQVIAAGGKIVY
+338 SVPEQIVAAGGKIVY
-353 SPDAADVVLAINTPA
+353 SPEAADVVLAINTPA
-368 DGTMYDSTNLSN
+368 DGTMHDSTSLSN
-380 SYYASP
+380 QYFASP
-386 ANKRYIVNLGKMLER
+386 ANKRYIVNLGKMLEK
-401 GVNISLADVAFS
+401 GANISLADVAFS

-443 NTVGFAIAQ
+443 NTIGFAIAQ
-452 GMLAPQIAKDKQ
+452 GMLAPQITNEKQ

-477 YQSNARRIIT
+477 YQSNARRLIT

-494 KEAYKYTLNEM
+494 KTQYKYTLNEM

-512 AMGIISRLA
+512 ALDIISRLA

-545 IVKLKQD
+545 IVKLRQD
-552 KGNLRFRSRSAKGLL
+552 TSKFRNRSRSAKGLL
-567 PDVPVYTK
+567 PDVPLYSK

>member
-1 MYLNKFRENKGARG
+1 
-15 DFSSGSQ
+15 
-22 GQSMNTFSLFQRVIA
+22 MNTFSLFRRVIA
-37 VCSFILCMFAGTAV
+37 VCSFILCMFSGTAV

-145 AKVRR
+145 KVRR

-300 LTRAANALSRKS
+300 LTRAANALSKKS
-312 PAVYTMYVEGV
+312 PTVYPMYVEGV

-338 SVPEQVIAAGGKIVY
+338 SVPEQVVAAGGKIVY

-512 AMGIISRLA
+512 AMDIISRLA

>member
-1 MYLNKFRENKGARG
+1 
-15 DFSSGSQ
+15 
-22 GQSMNTFSLFQRVIA
+22 MNTFSLFRRVIA

-51 QAKDKTALLF
+51 QAKEKTALLF

-90 KLLATRTAPAD
+90 KLLATRTVPAD

-300 LTRAANALSRKS
+300 LTRAANALSKKS
-312 PAVYTMYVEGV
+312 PTVYPMYVEGV
-323 GPKTIPQYSDLPLGK
+323 GPKTIPQYSDLPLSK
-338 SVPEQVIAAGGKIVY
+338 SVPEQVVAAGGKIVY

-477 YQSNARRIIT
+477 YQSNVRRIIT
-487 DELEKNK
+487 DELEKNR
-494 KEAYKYTLNEM
+494 KEAYKYALNEM

-512 AMGIISRLA
+512 AMDIISRLA

-545 IVKLKQD
+545 IVKLQQD

>member
-1 MYLNKFRENKGARG
+1 
-15 DFSSGSQ
+15 
-22 GQSMNTFSLFQRVIA
+22 MNRLYLFQRVIA
-37 VCSFILCMFAGTAV
+37 IFSLILYMFTGTAL
-51 QAKDKTALLF
+51 AKEKASLLF
-61 IPLDNRPVCFSYPV
+61 IPMDNRPVCFSYPV

-80 AGYKIYTPPE
+80 AGYKVYTPPE
-90 KLLATRTAPAD
+90 NLLANRTTPAD

-132 ASRTHSMSMPELE
+132 ASRTHSLSMAALE
-145 AKVRR
+145 ARVRR

-172 RESYGNVEPAYYSN
+172 RESYGNVEPAYYSD
-186 VGPAIFRYSQ
+186 VGPAIYRYSQ

-218 RNLAKA
+218 RNMAKA

-244 MLTRVGRFEYFAIG
+244 MLTRMGRFDYFAIG

-267 THMEARKIILNNGYL
+267 THMEARKISFKNAYL
-282 SDESFQIL
+282 SDDSFQIL

-300 LTRAANALSRKS
+300 LTRAVNALSKQS
-312 PAVYTMYVEGV
+312 PKVYPMYVEGV
-323 GPKTIPQYSDLPLGK
+323 GPKTVPQYSDLPLGK
-338 SVPEQVIAAGGKIVY
+338 SVPEQIIAAGGKIAY
-353 SPDAADVVLAINTPA
+353 SPETADVVLAINTPA
-368 DGTMYDSTNLSN
+368 DGTMYDSTSLSN
-380 SYYASP
+380 QYYASP

-443 NTVGFAIAQ
+443 NTIGFAIAQ

-477 YQSNARRIIT
+477 YQSNARRLIT
-487 DELEKNK
+487 DELENNK
-494 KEAYKYTLNEM
+494 KTAYKYMLNEM

-512 AMGIISRLA
+512 ALDIITRLA

-545 IVKLKQD
+545 IVKLQQD
-552 KGNLRFRSRSAKGLL
+552 KRNLRYRSRSAKGML
-567 PDVPVYTK
+567 PDVPVYSK